1 MITSHASLRIYLYM
15 VKLRTAHYISDNLH
29 DDNDYSDI
37 RGNSRANTCQEPF
50 GRYLLDEPDLVI
62 HDNCA
67 DRTVLNWRRFIQISA
82 LSSLDGRIEA
92 YHAGDGYGELGFD
105 SGEGA

>member
-1 MITSHASLRIYLYM
+1 M
-15 VKLRTAHYISDNLH
+15 V
-29 DDNDYSDI
+29 ND
-37 RGNSRANTCQEPF
+37 
-50 GRYLLDEPDLVI
+50 
-62 HDNCA
+62 DNCA
-67 DRTVLNWRRFIQISA
+67 DRRACRRRFRQISA

>member
-1 MITSHASLRIYLYM
+1 M
-15 VKLRTAHYISDNLH
+15 VKLRTAHYNSDNLH
-29 DDNDYSDI
+29 DDFYYSDI
-37 RGNSRANTCQEPF
+37 RGNSRANTCQWPF
-50 GRYLLDEPDLVI
+50 GRYLLDEPKLVI

-67 DRTVLNWRRFIQISA
+67 DRMRMLRRFIQISA
-82 LSSLDGRIEA
+82 LSSFDGRIGA